1 MNIYLDYIYNQN
13 IYIHAAK
20 SLQSCLTLC
29 DPIDSSPPGS
39 PIPGILQARTLEWV
53 IYMWHSTARHIPMLN
68 IYDLVIAVVVMAAV
82 GMVVCTIHCIH
93 SRNEDKYG
101 RQSWEEIM
109 KDHRSRLSQFA
120 VLQLKDWRSI
130 MCGIDNSKP
139 KSPHL
144 YHPIPTPFLLHL
156 CYYNCMLRFVLILL
170 DYHYNLEG
178 I

>member
-1 MNIYLDYIYNQN
+1 MSDSVWPHRQQPTRLPHPWDSPGKNTGVGYTYIY
-13 IYIHAAK
+13 I
-20 SLQSCLTLC
+20 
-29 DPIDSSPPGS
+29 
-39 PIPGILQARTLEWV
+39 
-53 IYMWHSTARHIPMLN
+53 WHSTARHITMLN

-109 KDHRSRLSQFA
+109 KDHRSRLSHFA